1 MDPKPLIRVRVFFG
15 CVALLVTLPACNTDR
30 VWRDSKAPEGPVD
43 EHVPAARLAASRE
56 GVDIALTD
64 AREVDLAEEVVAHR
78 RAYHQGLTRLRDF
91 YAQRGYAT
99 KQRWADFELEG
110 LRSVKPFRYVVDAE
124 IPIESL
130 RGTDSIAQA
139 DVLYERGLELM
150 RRGGHGTPALY
161 REELMVQ
168 AANVFRDL
176 ISQYPSSDKI
186 DDAAFQL
193 GEIHKE
199 YLRGQDTLAVKW
211 YERSWTWNPAT
222 PHPAR
227 FQAAVVYDYRLHD
240 RDRALELYQAV
251 VKQETQVGSNVRFA
265 SRRIHELSQNPQ
277 TARAAAR

>member
-1 MDPKPLIRVRVFFG
+1 MYPNLLIQMRVVVVF
-15 CVALLVTLPACNTDR
+15 VSLLVSFAACNTDR

-43 EHVPAARLAASRE
+43 ENLPTAKLAASTH

-91 YAQRGYAT
+91 YARRGYAT
-99 KQRWADFELEG
+99 KQGWADFELEG

-124 IPIESL
+124 IPVETL
-130 RGTDSIAQA
+130 RGTDAIAQA
-139 DVLYERGLELM
+139 DVLYDRGLDLM

-199 YLRGQDTLAVKW
+199 YLRGQDALAVKW

-240 RDRALELYQAV
+240 RDRALELYQSV
-251 VKQETQVGSNVRFA
+251 VTHELQIGSNVRFA
-265 SRRIHELSQNPQ
+265 SRRIHELTQNP
-277 TARAAAR
+277 